1 MNTEQDRSGP
11 PGTGYDADVLIVGAS
26 VAGVRVAQ
34 ALRAREF
41 SGRILLVDRE
51 DRDPYDKPPLS
62 KEALRT
68 GDDPTPLLGPN
79 FDVDLMLGVEVASI
93 DLRTGTARLSDGR
106 RLTATHIVI
115 ATGSDPRKLEA
126 LDAAHPHYLR
136 TFDEANRLKQ
146 ALSSAHTVAVIGG
159 GFIGLEVASTARAL
173 GLSVAV
179 IEGSTHLASRAL
191 PAEPAQLVA
200 DLHRRH
206 GVDVCV
212 QTTVAEVLP
221 VDGSVRVRLS
231 DDRELTTD
239 LVVAGVG
246 ARPRYPELIGTE
258 FPSTRGVV
266 CDHAMRIVGHKKM
279 YAVGDVAGW
288 LNPRYGRYMR
298 LENWTSAREQAV
310 VVANNIV
317 AGDAIS
323 VASVVPYVWSD
334 QFGSRVQLVGD
345 DDVSGAAVERTA
357 IRGGGHLFT
366 YTRRDQVVAAIG
378 LNAQAE
384 IARIRQQLVNQSVQQ
399 QYR

>member
-1 MNTEQDRSGP
+1 MNTEQHRSGP
-11 PGTGYDADVLIVGAS
+11 SGTEHDTDVLIVGAS

-41 SGRILLVDRE
+41 SGRILLLDRE
-51 DRDPYDKPPLS
+51 NHDPYDKPPLS

-68 GDDPTPLLGPN
+68 GAGPTRLLGPDS
-79 FDVDLMLGVEVASI
+79 DVDLMLDVDVTSI

-106 RLTATHIVI
+106 VLTATHIVL
-115 ATGSDPRKLEA
+115 ATGSDPRKLDT
-126 LDAAHPHYLR
+126 LDQAHPHYLR
-136 TFDEANRLKQ
+136 TIDEANRLKQ
-146 ALSSAHTVAVIGG
+146 ALSRSHTVAVIGG
-159 GFIGLEVASTARAL
+159 GFIGLEVASTAHAL
-173 GLSVAV
+173 GLSVTV

-191 PAEPAQLVA
+191 PAGPAQLVA

-206 GVDVCV
+206 GVDVWV

-221 VDGSVRVRLS
+221 VDDSVRLRLS
-231 DDRELTTD
+231 NDREITTD

-258 FPSTRGVV
+258 FPSSRGVV
-266 CDHAMRIVGHKKM
+266 CDHAMRIVGHKRM

-298 LENWTSAREQAV
+298 LETWTSAREQAV

-317 AGDAIS
+317 AGEAVS

-334 QFGSRVQLVGD
+334 QFGSRLQIVGD
-345 DDVSGAAVERTA
+345 DDVSGAAVERTTT
-357 IRGGGHLFT
+357 RGGGHLFT
-366 YTRRDQVVAAIG
+366 YTRRDQVVAAAG
-378 LNAQAE
+378 LDAQVD
-384 IARIRQQLVNQSVQQ
+384 IARIRQQLVNQSVRH
-399 QYR
+399 QY